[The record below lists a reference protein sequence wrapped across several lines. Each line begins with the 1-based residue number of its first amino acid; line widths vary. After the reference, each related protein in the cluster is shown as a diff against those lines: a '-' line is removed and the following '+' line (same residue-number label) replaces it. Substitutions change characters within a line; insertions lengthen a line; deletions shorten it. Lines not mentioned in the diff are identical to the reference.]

1 MIRAAHALVNFQ
13 KPQWGLALLAVVAFL
28 LLFSAL
34 ALGLAFSVGDN
45 AAIGANHRQQLE
57 AAAAAEAGLDLARSV
72 LGELDWTAA
81 LRGPNGAWESDAAT
95 ARAYSFRNPIAWNA
109 ARILPAGQAPA
120 WPNDDGQ
127 LFWSGAPLAESGWA
141 LTDNTRFFLKIT
153 NNPEDPAG
161 PSTDSD
167 DLLTVRSFGLSSRPL
182 HERARNAVAVREA
195 RLRRDRTFQLPAAL
209 VLVGPGGQ
217 VRWENDLLWASPS
230 ADRPA
235 VVVADSAGAG
245 ALESA
250 LRESVV
256 GREDRFQGLGG
267 NPSIQ
272 NLSTLFLSHP
282 HYRNLFGQEFL
293 AHFLEKLP
301 LHANVLGEPQSS
313 GQLQLQFAPNDLVL
327 EGPLEMAGILVC
339 AGRLTLRGPIRF
351 EGLLLV
357 VGRGHLVMEGEDIN
371 VRGGILIARLES
383 GSLGFP
389 SLDCSAR
396 GGVTHDAGVIENVL
410 KLFPPAEIW
419 SRIVT
424 PELDPP

>member
-1 MIRAAHALVNFQ
+1 MTRAAHASVTSQ
-13 KPQWGLALLAVVAFL
+13 KSQWGLALLAVVAFL

-45 AAIGANHRQQLE
+45 AAISSNHRQQLE
-57 AAAAAEAGLDLARSV
+57 AAAAAEAGLAMARSV

-81 LRGPNGAWESDAAT
+81 LRGPNGVWETDAAM
-95 ARAYSFRNPIAWNA
+95 ARAYSFRSPVAWNV
-109 ARILPAGQAPA
+109 ARILPAGQAPV

-127 LFWSGAPLAESGWA
+127 LFWRGAPLADSGWA
-141 LTDNTRFFLKIT
+141 LSDRTRFFLKIT

-167 DLLTVRSFGLSSRPL
+167 DLLTVRSLGLSSRPL

-195 RLRRDRTFQLPAAL
+195 RLRRDRTFELPAAL
-209 VLVGPGGQ
+209 VLVGPGGET
-217 VRWENDLLWASPS
+217 RWENDLLWASPS
-230 ADRPA
+230 AARPA

-245 ALESA
+245 PLESA

-256 GREDRFQGLGG
+256 GREDRFQGLGA

-272 NLSTLFLSHP
+272 NLSALFISHP
-282 HYRNLFGQEFL
+282 HYQNLFRHEFL
-293 AHFLEKLP
+293 SHFLEKLP
-301 LHANVLGEPQSS
+301 LHAKMLGQPQSS
-313 GQLQLQFAPNDLVL
+313 GQLQLQFAPDDLVL

-339 AGRLTLRGPIRF
+339 AGRLTLRGSIRF

-357 VGRGHLVMEGEDIN
+357 VGRGQLVMEGESS

-383 GSLGFP
+383 SFLGFP
-389 SLDCSAR
+389 SLNCSAR
-396 GGVTHDAGVIENVL
+396 GSVLHDAGVIENVL